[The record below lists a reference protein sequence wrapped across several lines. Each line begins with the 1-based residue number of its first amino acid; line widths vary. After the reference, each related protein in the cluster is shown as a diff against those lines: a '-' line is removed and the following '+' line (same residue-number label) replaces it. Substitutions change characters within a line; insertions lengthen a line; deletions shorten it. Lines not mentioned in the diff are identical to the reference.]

1 MSSMLA
7 CVSHSPIIMIRAKP
21 PAEEPEINALYQDC
35 IDAIHEF
42 DPERVIIFGSDHFA
56 GFHLRVMPAYC
67 VGLAAEAVDDV
78 GGFGGKLDVPQE
90 DALALAKSL
99 RANGFDPALSYE
111 MRVDHAFSQPLH
123 RLMGAL
129 DRYPVIPIF
138 IGALAPPYLPFS
150 RSHAVGTAVGK
161 FTTKSKKRTLIIG
174 SGGLSHHPTRYYP
187 LLGEATPEVFAYQM
201 KGAEGGSFT
210 DDEWFTRLRI
220 MHEEGAEMLV
230 SGARTKEDIKLNPGF
245 DEWFL
250 DCFAAGDL
258 AAFDALDADETFKR
272 AGIGSLELHTW
283 IAALAAHLAA
293 GGALPDHRIYAPTL
307 EYGIGYG
314 MAFSQP

>member
-138 IGALAPPYLPFS
+138 IGALAPP
-150 RSHAVGTAVGK
+150 
-161 FTTKSKKRTLIIG
+161 
-174 SGGLSHHPTRYYP
+174 
-187 LLGEATPEVFAYQM
+187 
-201 KGAEGGSFT
+201 
-210 DDEWFTRLRI
+210 
-220 MHEEGAEMLV
+220 
-230 SGARTKEDIKLNPGF
+230 
-245 DEWFL
+245 
-250 DCFAAGDL
+250 
-258 AAFDALDADETFKR
+258 
-272 AGIGSLELHTW
+272 
-283 IAALAAHLAA
+283 
-293 GGALPDHRIYAPTL
+293 
-307 EYGIGYG
+307 
-314 MAFSQP
+314 